1 MEHEKEYLDWVK
13 DEGEQKAI
21 VSHQFAQNMVNES
34 FVSNMFDGTTLF
46 EWNTI
51 TGTIE
56 VIKADEGFFYLTGLN
71 VDSMDQKSYDLSFLE
86 SSGLL
91 LLNEMIE
98 KTMISGEMES
108 GYFYNELK
116 DGTKLF
122 LEARLKIV
130 ATREQDNLFYLALID
145 LTSYNNR
152 EKKLK
157 LEISKLEDLLK
168 KQKLELSENE
178 GDRDRTGICLL

>member
-1 MEHEKEYLDWVK
+1 M
-13 DEGEQKAI
+13 
-21 VSHQFAQNMVNES
+21 
-34 FVSNMFDGTTLF
+34 
-46 EWNTI
+46 
-51 TGTIE
+51 
-56 VIKADEGFFYLTGLN
+56 
-71 VDSMDQKSYDLSFLE
+71 
-86 SSGLL
+86 
-91 LLNEMIE
+91 
-98 KTMISGEMES
+98 
-108 GYFYNELK
+108 
-116 DGTKLF
+116 
-122 LEARLKIV
+122 KIV